1 MNIAVLE
8 LCGCQHDEVKGSK
21 RDNSKRLSHLTAQT
35 DDRTMVGVRSRAL
48 PVKQVLL
55 GGDTASTGV
64 ETRGMHAEPH
74 RLVNPVENKVTAN
87 TQLALAA

>member
-1 MNIAVLE
+1 MLE
-8 LCGCQHDEVKGSK
+8 LCGCLYGEVKGSK
-21 RDNSKRLSHLTAQT
+21 RDNSKRLSHLTAQN
-35 DDRTMVGVRSRAL
+35 DSRTIVGVRSRAL
-48 PVKQVLL
+48 PVKQVLH

-64 ETRGMHAEPH
+64 ENRGMHAERH

>member
-8 LCGCQHDEVKGSK
+8 LCGRGYGEVKDEK
-21 RDNSKRLSHLTAQT
+21 RDNSKRLSHLTAPNHG
-35 DDRTMVGVRSRAL
+35 RTIVGVRSRAL
-48 PVKQVLL
+48 PVKRSLH